1 MAGLIAGAEI
11 MFGGRTPHPYH
22 TRPGLV
28 SQGIPPACT
37 DQALRKVKNRHS
49 LGLDMNN
56 KVELSIADVVQ

>member
-11 MFGGRTPHPYH
+11 MFGGRNPSVSHA
-22 TRPGLV
+22 TRHGQPGHSTRLHG
-28 SQGIPPACT
+28 SSAP
-37 DQALRKVKNRHS
+37 KVKNRRS